1 VTTSLE
7 KEGSAPGAPSPGS
20 CPLEGGQDS
29 AYTAKCWP
37 LYTQLGD
44 RKTFLDVSGCFCNL
58 LDSREERGRGWNVP
72 EAWDCVTGT
81 FFAWHRPWSCD

>member
-20 CPLEGGQDS
+20 CPLEGGQAS

-37 LYTQLGD
+37 LYTQLGEETEN
-44 RKTFLDVSGCFCNL
+44 RFWTFLDAFVTFWTLGK
-58 LDSREERGRGWNVP
+58 RGGEGGMFQKHGVM
-72 EAWDCVTGT
+72 
-81 FFAWHRPWSCD
+81 